1 MLGLAAY
8 GSSSEDEAD
17 PNPISTKTKQGKKE
31 CLARTPQAT
40 QNPVPEKETILERV
54 SMPDSDRPI
63 FGPSHESPYDAQ
75 KFAPNHYMTLSA
87 SRTIIHDLTLP
98 PVPNLD
104 IPPSPPSSPDRS
116 ADAKFAHF
124 LSLKKQG
131 VHFNEKLSGSASLRN
146 PSLLKAMMNHAGI
159 DNQEQY
165 QASLPLAIW
174 NAPGLP
180 SWGFTEVIRQA
191 QRDIQGTMDERRSV
205 RRREEIPFVAATYSL
220 P

>member
-1 MLGLAAY
+1 
-8 GSSSEDEAD
+8 
-17 PNPISTKTKQGKKE
+17 
-31 CLARTPQAT
+31 
-40 QNPVPEKETILERV
+40 
-54 SMPDSDRPI
+54 MPDSDRPI

-104 IPPSPPSSPDRS
+104 IPPSPPSSPDPS

-205 RRREEIPFVAATYSL
+205 RRREEIPFVAATSSL

>member
-8 GSSSEDEAD
+8 DSSSEDDAG
-17 PNPISTKTKQGKKE
+17 PNPISSETKQGKE
-31 CLARTPQAT
+31 GHLAHTPKAT
-40 QNPVPEKETILERV
+40 QNSEHG
-54 SMPDSDRPI
+54 SMPESDRPV
-63 FGPSHESPYDAQ
+63 FGPSHESPHDAQ
-75 KFAPNHYMTLSA
+75 KSSPTDYITLSA

-104 IPPSPPSSPDRS
+104 IPPSPPSSPDPS

-159 DNQEQY
+159 DDRAQY
-165 QASLPLAIW
+165 QAALPPAIW
-174 NAPGLP
+174 NAPDLP
-180 SWGFTEVIRQA
+180 SWGFMEEIRQA
-191 QRDIQGTMDERRSV
+191 QRDIQGTMEERRSA
-205 RRREEIPFVAATYSL
+205 RQREEIAFVAATSSL

>member
-17 PNPISTKTKQGKKE
+17 PNPISTKTK
-31 CLARTPQAT
+31 
-40 QNPVPEKETILERV
+40 KETILEHV

-87 SRTIIHDLTLP
+87 SRSIIHDLTLP

-104 IPPSPPSSPDRS
+104 IPPSPPSSPDPS

-165 QASLPLAIW
+165 QASLPSAIW

-180 SWGFTEVIRQA
+180 SWGFTEEIRQA

-205 RRREEIPFVAATYSL
+205 RRREEIPFVAATSSL

>member
-8 GSSSEDEAD
+8 ESSSEDDAG
-17 PNPISTKTKQGKKE
+17 PNLISSETKQGKE
-31 CLARTPQAT
+31 GHLAQNPKAT
-40 QNPVPEKETILERV
+40 QISALPEKETRLEHG
-54 SMPDSDRPI
+54 SMPEDRPV
-63 FGPSHESPYDAQ
+63 FGPSHESPHDAQ
-75 KFAPNHYMTLSA
+75 KSSPTDYITLSA

-104 IPPSPPSSPDRS
+104 IPPSPPSSPDPS

-159 DNQEQY
+159 DNRAQY
-165 QASLPLAIW
+165 QAALPPAIW
-174 NAPGLP
+174 NAPDLP
-180 SWGFTEVIRQA
+180 SWGFMEEIRQA
-191 QRDIQGTMDERRSV
+191 QRDIQGTMEERRPARS
-205 RRREEIPFVAATYSL
+205 REEIAFVAATSSL